1 MIYLAPLEGLT
12 TLVFRNAINSIYG
25 GIDKYYTPFL
35 TVTHLKGKHLREVDP
50 ENNKGMKVVPQ
61 ILGNRPGEFIKLA
74 QELKRLGYE
83 EVNLNLGCPSG
94 TVVKKGRGSGFL
106 SFPEEL
112 RKYLDEIFE
121 KTDINISIKT
131 RIGMNS
137 TEDLPKILD
146 VYKDFPISELTVHP
160 RLGIDMYRG
169 STNLCAFKECYD
181 MAVSHNIP
189 LVYNGDIVD
198 IDSYLRIKSEL
209 KTLGIPEDYLDKM
222 NIMIGRGLIMNP
234 DLGNILS
241 LNDLNKDEVKAKA
254 EKIDKAK
261 LKAFL
266 AKLEEGYSAD
276 LYADKQRVMKFKE
289 LWNFMGPGLKIG
301 DKNLK
306 IILKASSMS
315 EYKNAATMIISQ
327 L

>member
-35 TVTHLKGKHLREVDP
+35 TVTHLKGKHLREVAP
-50 ENNKGMKVVPQ
+50 ENNIGMKVVPQ

-169 STNLCAFKECYD
+169 STNLCAFKEMNQEC
-181 MAVSHNIP
+181 
-189 LVYNGDIVD
+189 L
-198 IDSYLRIKSEL
+198 
-209 KTLGIPEDYLDKM
+209 LGI
-222 NIMIGRGLIMNP
+222 
-234 DLGNILS
+234 GNIREECADTIRAEPTYITKHAT
-241 LNDLNKDEVKAKA
+241 NAKQT
-254 EKIDKAK
+254 
-261 LKAFL
+261 
-266 AKLEEGYSAD
+266 YCVTST
-276 LYADKQRVMKFKE
+276 KQ
-289 LWNFMGPGLKIG
+289 
-301 DKNLK
+301 
-306 IILKASSMS
+306 
-315 EYKNAATMIISQ
+315 SQ
-327 L
+327 LERILPCFS